1 MRVSYVTVRKRLTIV
16 FLTGILIFAII
27 DLRLGYVQFWL
38 GDLLAERAKGL
49 WGRNI
54 PFEPKRGEILD
65 RNGVPLATNMSAPTV
80 YVIPRQVKNPAQAAE
95 KLAQA
100 LGAPSNRSINKSR
113 NQHRSSVSKKGGK
126 FPMKRRRMCA
136 LSISM
141 ACILPK
147 TRSAITRLAAICR
160 MCSASPA
167 STIKGSPGLSCI
179 MIRS

>member
-16 FLTGILIFAII
+16 FLIGVLVFAII

-80 YVIPRQVKNPAQAAE
+80 YVIPRQVKNPAEAAE
-95 KLAQA
+95 KLAA
-100 LGAPSNRSINKSR
+100 VLGASVESVYKQMTDRKS
-113 NQHRSSVSKKGGK
+113 VV
-126 FPMKRRRMCA
+126 
-136 LSISM
+136 
-141 ACILPK
+141 
-147 TRSAITRLAAICR
+147 
-160 MCSASPA
+160 
-167 STIKGSPGLSCI
+167 
-179 MIRS
+179 